1 MAEYLSSRE
10 VARYLR
16 LNPKKIY
23 ALVAAGQLPA
33 ARISGKWLFPKELVD
48 RWVAEHTVYPPGGVL
63 EPLLDRLLVL
73 QGSDDLLLSRVVDRL
88 QAPLGVAVP
97 TASVGSLAGLEALS
111 QGRAHVASSHVE
123 AADARPYVTAPTWR
137 IGLFSREQG
146 ILLDRRRTRR
156 IDGLAALCRRGLR
169 VAERQPRSGT
179 ARLVE
184 RLLGREG
191 LAPAWTPVGPFAS
204 HLELALAI
212 RNGLADAGV
221 GIRAAA
227 ALAGLDFVP
236 LAQERFELAVPA
248 AFLSHPRVARFLEL
262 VVDEIGVEAR
272 GAPPGYAFDGLGRL
286 ARFAQEDV
294 VATGRPAPPPAP
306 APQAVPRA
314 TGRPPSK
321 SHRNP
326 RKEHR

>member
-1 MAEYLSSRE
+1 MAEFLSSRE

-73 QGSDDLLLSRVVDRL
+73 QGSDDWLLSRVVDRV
-88 QAPLGVAVP
+88 QASLGAAVP
-97 TASVGSLAGLEALS
+97 TATVGSLAGLEALA
-111 QGRAHVASSHVE
+111 QGRAHVASCHVDPE
-123 AADARPYVTAPTWR
+123 DARPYVTSPTWR
-137 IGLFSREQG
+137 VGLFSREQG

-156 IDGLAALCRRGLR
+156 LDGLAALCRKGLR

-184 RLLGREG
+184 RLLAREG
-191 LAPAWTPVGPFAS
+191 LSPGWTPVGPFAS

-212 RNGLADAGV
+212 RNGRADAGV

-227 ALAGLDFVP
+227 ALTGLDFVP

-248 AFLSHPRVARFLEL
+248 TFLSHPRVARFLEL
-262 VVDEIGVEAR
+262 VVEELGAEASE
-272 GAPPGYAFDGLGRL
+272 APPGYAFDGLGRL
-286 ARFAQEDV
+286 ARFAGEGAG
-294 VATGRPAPPPAP
+294 ATGRQEPTLPVPSR
-306 APQAVPRA
+306 AVPRA
-314 TGRPPSK
+314 AGRPPPKPPRS
-321 SHRNP
+321 P

>member
-10 VARYLR
+10 VARYLK

-33 ARISGKWLFPKELVD
+33 ARISGKWLFPRELVD

-73 QGSDDLLLSRVVDRL
+73 QGSDDLLLSRVIERL
-88 QAPLGVAVP
+88 QAPLGAVP
-97 TASVGSLAGLEALS
+97 TAVVGSLAGLEALAD
-111 QGRAHVASSHVE
+111 GRAHVASFHVDPAE
-123 AADARPYVTAPTWR
+123 ARRYVKAPTWR
-137 IGLFSREQG
+137 VGLFSREQG

-156 IDGLAALCRRGLR
+156 VGGLRDLCRKGLR

-184 RLLGREG
+184 RLLARDG
-191 LAPAWTPVGPFAS
+191 LSPAWTPVGPFWS

-227 ALAGLDFVP
+227 ALTGLDFVP
-236 LAQERFELAVPA
+236 LAVERFELAVPA
-248 AFLSHPRVARFLEL
+248 AFLSHPRMARFLES
-262 VVDEIGVEAR
+262 VVAELGAEAR
-272 GAPPGYAFDGLGRL
+272 RAPPGYAFDALGRAGSL
-286 ARFAQEDV
+286 AGEAA
-294 VATGRPAPPPAP
+294 ATGPPVPLP
-306 APQAVPRA
+306 AVPSRA
-314 TGRPPSK
+314 VPTTAGRLPPK
-321 SHRNP
+321 SHPTP
-326 RKEHR
+326 RKDHR